1 MAPVTR
7 TLILTGGR
15 TGQTVA
21 LGGYQFVKGR
31 TVVKA
36 DNSQIDGICRYL
48 GRAYKAFEEG
58 SVQLA
63 HYQRLDGEVTANGKR
78 EADPSADARHSERI
92 PGSVQSSGTGTAS
105 VSADDVGR
113 TDDATSGGA
122 GSVPSGHGHADSGDD
137 GSSGNEIKI
146 REAIASLDPHNDE
159 HWTASGHPRV
169 DAVATVAGIPNL
181 TRSDINEVA
190 DDVRRP
196 AR

>member
-21 LGGYQFVKGR
+21 LGGYQFVNGR
-31 TVVKA
+31 TIVKA
-36 DNSQIDGICRYL
+36 DNAQIDGICRYL
-48 GRAYKAFEEG
+48 GRTYKAFEEG

-63 HYQRLDGEVTANGKR
+63 HYQRLDEEVKADGKR
-78 EADPSADARHSERI
+78 KADPSADARPSERV
-92 PGSVQSSGTGTAS
+92 PGSVQPSGTGTAS

-122 GSVPSGHGHADSGDD
+122 GSVPGGHGHEDSGDD
-137 GSSGNEIKI
+137 DPSGNEVKI

-169 DAVATVAGIPNL
+169 DTVATVAGIPNL

-190 DDVRRP
+190 GDVRRP